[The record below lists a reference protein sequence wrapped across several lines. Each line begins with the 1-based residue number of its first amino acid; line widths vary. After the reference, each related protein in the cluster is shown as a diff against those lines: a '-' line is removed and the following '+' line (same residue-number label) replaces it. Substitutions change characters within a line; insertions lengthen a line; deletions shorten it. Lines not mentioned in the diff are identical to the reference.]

1 MILGKI
7 FYRGRL
13 RKPINEAVKWKQMKE
28 DVINK
33 KDVNEKEAL
42 ARAQAIKTVEKSSK
56 KIFEITVKECKNLK
70 RLDPNFNP
78 RLM

>member
-1 MILGKI
+1 
-7 FYRGRL
+7 
-13 RKPINEAVKWKQMKE
+13 MKE

-78 RLM
+78 RLMQPFFSYDFYTFEYRSATA